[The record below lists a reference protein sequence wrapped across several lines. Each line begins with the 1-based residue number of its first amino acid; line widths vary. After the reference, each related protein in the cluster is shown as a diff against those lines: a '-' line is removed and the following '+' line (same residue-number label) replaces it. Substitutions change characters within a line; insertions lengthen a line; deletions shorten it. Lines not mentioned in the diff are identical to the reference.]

1 MSLKA
6 LKSFVAKTVEE
17 AKQKRIVFS
26 TLESD
31 YDENIGSNYFC
42 AMRSFQRCF
51 RKIRRYLKN

>member
-42 AMRSFQRCF
+42 AMEVFKDVF
-51 RKIRRYLKN
+51 EKYAAI